1 MRGLSVVFV
10 LRLGQFLREREYGM
24 TNVERKR
31 LIKVDRR
38 GIRRFDLEA
47 AWDEDDG
54 KTHPEATVRRQS
66 SATKDVS

>member
-1 MRGLSVVFV
+1 MRGLVSFV
-10 LRLGQFLREREYGM
+10 LRFVGIWM
-24 TNVERKR
+24 DMWTNVERER
-31 LIKVDRR
+31 RIEVDRR

-54 KTHPEATVRRQS
+54 KTHPESSVRRQS